1 MNDTSNVIK
10 EVRSD
15 EFDKLKAI
23 VEIYNSYIQNFKFPI
38 DEIFLKDS
46 LRDKNFKIFVYEKV
60 YENNSIKGFCGI
72 YFCSKNTAEIGPI
85 AVDKRFLK
93 KHIGSKLLEYV
104 LNFAKE
110 KGVKE
115 CTARVL
121 EKNLN
126 AVKFFTDKGFVE
138 EMRKDSIVYLDLK
151 I

>member
-1 MNDTSNVIK
+1 MNDASDVIR
-10 EVRSD
+10 EVRFD

-46 LRDKNFKIFVYEKV
+46 LRDKNFKIFV

-138 EMRKDSIVYLDLK
+138 EMKKDSIVYLNLK